1 MKYCCAL
8 LASVVAVLMQPAG
21 AEGFQ
26 NEPVD
31 FRGISWGAAYAD
43 HAEELK
49 LVRTD
54 DDVLVYVRESENAQ
68 SDRNS
73 YKKIA
78 YRFYKD
84 RFSVGII
91 QIFGDDAKKRLRRQL
106 TSSYGEA
113 VRISRRQEL
122 DAWDGENVQIVLSCS
137 VTSYCAAE
145 FISKKMIAMEEKE
158 TGQPVQVLKKDL
170 D

>member
-1 MKYCCAL
+1 MKYSYAL
-8 LASVVAVLMQPAG
+8 LASVLVLPAEAG
-21 AEGFQ
+21 ALE

-43 HAEELK
+43 YAEELT

-54 DDVLVYVRESENAQ
+54 DDVLVYVRETEKAQ
-68 SDRNS
+68 PDRYN
-73 YKKIA
+73 YQKIA

-91 QIFGDDAKKRLRRQL
+91 QTFGQDAKKRLRQRL
-106 TSSYGEA
+106 TSAHGDA

-122 DAWDGENVQIVLSCS
+122 DAWNGENVQIVLSCS
-137 VTSYCAAE
+137 VTSYCVAE
-145 FISKKMIAMEEKE
+145 FISRKMIALEEKE
-158 TGQPVQVLKKDL
+158 TGVPVQVLKKNPD
-170 D
+170 